1 MGVEGKDDRIKLY
14 LPRGLEKVQ
23 RKEQH
28 DLSYQKCIDSYSPVC
43 IDHRLS
49 LYGSMNIEL

>member
-49 LYGSMNIEL
+49 LYGSMNLEL